1 MQERFRQAISL
12 MQRAG
17 YDDISAKLEKAAES
31 FSEETYKI
39 AVVGEFKTGKSTL
52 INRVFLKDDLL
63 FTDIL
68 EATAVPT
75 QVCFGTQKCLEII
88 PYTSDYTEGQPVKI
102 SNPTAQDIQAH
113 TSADTPEKRARLARQ
128 TARVR
133 LYCNSKNLSGLIVSD
148 TPGINSVNEAVIAT
162 TYRIIPESDLVLF
175 VTSAKQLSDVET
187 EFLSGKIFGQ
197 GIVRAIAVMTYD
209 PQAGILTIEQQQ
221 RLMNTIRSQLASI
234 GRSYIPVEMVNIRHQ
249 NAPSG
254 RSFTD
259 KLGAKTADKA
269 QSKEEISDV
278 IADLLGNRSLAPV
291 SKISEQEND
300 FASLEEKLIR
310 FIRDNVRPA
319 RIEKTAQMLNT
330 QLRLAQVRCDAELSA
345 MTRTEAERRAL
356 LADIRTK
363 EAETRLKYERLSVEF
378 KDELHRIERTFA
390 RDMEAGLHRIS
401 DAYLNGIDACKELG
415 ELQNRLKRAG
425 ILLKRDMEELF
436 LDCSHIAKEKIR
448 AMIETYGVKSQAL
461 FHPWQSQ
468 ISSELQIDGGILS
481 KIPPYAV
488 LALDMLLFVQFGP
501 FGPLGDVLV
510 RMAADYIPFLNKAM
524 PVAIAASVLKINI
537 RNSVRDQFERIKAEL
552 PLSIEKTFD
561 TLGDKLVLEWKAYA
575 DEQLDAVRKSVESTL
590 NQPVNFERFE
600 MLSDVKKIL
609 RNEKIAS
616 WLP

>member
-1 MQERFRQAISL
+1 MQDRFRQAVLL
-12 MQRAG
+12 MGKAG
-17 YDDISAKLEKAAES
+17 YDDISAKLEKALHGL
-31 FSEETYKI
+31 SEETYKI

-75 QVCFGTQKCLEII
+75 EVCFGTQKYLEII
-88 PYTSDYTEGQPVKI
+88 PYTPDYSEGQPVRI
-102 SNPTAQDIQAH
+102 SHPTAEDIQAH

-128 TARVR
+128 TARAR
-133 LYCNSKNLSGLIVSD
+133 LCRDSKNLSGLIVFD
-148 TPGINSVNEAVIAT
+148 TPGINSLNEAVIAT

-175 VTSAKQLSDVET
+175 VTSAKQLSEVET
-187 EFLSGKIFGQ
+187 EFLSGRIFAQ
-197 GIVRAIAVMTYD
+197 GIVRVMAVITYD
-209 PQAGILTIEQQQ
+209 PHAGSLSAEQQQ
-221 RLMNTIRSQLASI
+221 NLMNTIRSQLAGI
-234 GRSYIPVEMVNIRHQ
+234 GRSYIPVEMVNIRDQ
-249 NAPSG
+249 SAASG
-254 RSFTD
+254 KSFMD
-259 KLGAKTADKA
+259 KLEAKTADKA
-269 QSKEEISDV
+269 QSKEQISDV

-291 SKISEQEND
+291 SKISEPENN

-319 RIEKTAQMLNT
+319 RMEKMVRILDA

-345 MTRTEAERRAL
+345 MTRTEAQRRAL
-356 LADIRTK
+356 LADIRAK
-363 EAETRLKYERLSVEF
+363 EAETRLKYERLTIEF
-378 KDELHRIERTFA
+378 KDELHRIERAFA
-390 RDMEAGLHRIS
+390 RDMEAGIHRIA
-401 DAYLNGIDACKELG
+401 DNYLSGVDACKELG

-436 LDCSHIAKEKIR
+436 SDCSFTAKEKIR
-448 AMIETYGVKSQAL
+448 AMIETYGIRSQAL
-461 FHPWQSQ
+461 FQPWQAQ
-468 ISSELQIDGGILS
+468 IGSELRIDGGILS

-510 RMAADYIPFLNKAM
+510 RLAADYIPLLNKAM

-537 RNSVRDQFERIKAEL
+537 RNSVRDQFERIKAEM

-561 TLGDKLVLEWKAYA
+561 ALGDKLILEWKAYS
-575 DEQLDAVRKSVESTL
+575 DEQLGAVRKSVESTL

-600 MLSDVKKIL
+600 ILTDVKKKLAAMIV
-609 RNEKIAS
+609 
-616 WLP
+616 